1 MTRIRSRR
9 RSPSSLLARANL
21 VLGISA
27 TAIALT
33 SIIALAVFVILPIE
47 DRSADDEAGLIVL
60 SAKTWVEL
68 DAARRPAFEIEML
81 QNHDLIVSGETRDL
95 PYVEVGNR
103 YYDLLASKLSER
115 IDGPVRLMASDD
127 LLWAN
132 VPMGG
137 YVMQVGISP
146 QRQDIEP
153 VYVGF
158 AIVLFGAVIVPITSG
173 FIVRRVA
180 QPLTR
185 AAQAVEAFRG
195 TEGFQPLPEEGP
207 EELVTLAASFNAM
220 ARNVTDLL
228 SNRTTLLAGISHDLR
243 TPLTRMR
250 FALEMLPA
258 SVDEKLVERF
268 ERNLAAMEELIA
280 DALRFSRGAGE
291 APSQVEFRDYLKTVL
306 RDVDED
312 LDIEWRNTPP
322 QLVEIAT
329 GAFQRVVAN
338 LVRNAQQH
346 GRGARLAV
354 DHDGDLVVQVID
366 DGPGIPPEDRERVFR
381 PFFRLEGSRSRA
393 TGGSGLGL
401 ALVAQLCEAHGWRV
415 RLRSSHSG
423 GTIAEVTVPLAGN
436 ADATQERNKMTR
448 SRAAREIKP

>member
-1 MTRIRSRR
+1 M
-9 RSPSSLLARANL
+9 LARANL

-27 TAIALT
+27 AAIALT

-60 SAKTWVEL
+60 AAKTWVEL
-68 DAARRPAFEIEML
+68 DTARRPAFEIEMVE
-81 QNHDLIVSGETRDL
+81 NHDLVVSAEPRDL
-95 PYVEVGNR
+95 PYVEEGNR
-103 YYDLLASKLSER
+103 YYDLLASKLNER
-115 IDGPVRLMASDD
+115 LDDPVRLMESDE

-146 QRQDIEP
+146 QRQNIEP

-158 AIVLFGAVIVPITSG
+158 VIVLFGAVIVPITSG
-173 FIVRRVA
+173 LIVRRVA

-185 AAQAVEAFRG
+185 AAEAVEAFRG

-207 EELVTLAASFNAM
+207 QELVTLAANFNAM
-220 ARNVTDLL
+220 AKNVTELL

-250 FALEMLPA
+250 FALEMLPE
-258 SVDEKLVERF
+258 SVEAKLVERF

-291 APSQVEFRDYLKTVL
+291 APSQVDFRVYLETVV
-306 RDVDED
+306 RDVDEH
-312 LDIEWRNTPP
+312 LDIEWGETPP
-322 QLVEIAT
+322 RPVEIAT

-338 LVRNAQQH
+338 LVRNARQH
-346 GRGARLAV
+346 GSDARMAV
-354 DHDGDLVVQVID
+354 DYDGDLVLRVID
-366 DGPGIPPEDRERVFR
+366 DGLGIPPEHREKVFL
-381 PFFRLEGSRSRA
+381 PFYRLEGSRSRA

-401 ALVAQLCEAHGWRV
+401 AIVAQLCEAHGWRI
-415 RLRSSHSG
+415 RLDSSDSG
-423 GTIAEVTVPLAGN
+423 GTVAEVAVPLQDPSAS
-436 ADATQERNKMTR
+436 DERNKMTR
-448 SRAAREIKP
+448 SRTPREIKL

>member
-1 MTRIRSRR
+1 M
-9 RSPSSLLARANL
+9 LARANL

-47 DRSADDEAGLIVL
+47 NRSADDEAGLIVL

-81 QNHDLIVSGETRDL
+81 RNHDLIVSAENRDL
-95 PYVEVGNR
+95 PYVEEGNR

-115 IDGPVRLMASDD
+115 LGGPVRLMESDD

-132 VPMGG
+132 VPLGG

-146 QRQDIEP
+146 QRQDVEP

-158 AIVLFGAVIVPITSG
+158 VIILFGAIIVPITSG
-173 FIVRRVA
+173 LIVRRVA
-180 QPLTR
+180 HPLIR
-185 AAQAVEAFRG
+185 AAEAVEAFRG
-195 TEGFQPLPEEGP
+195 AEGFQPLPEEGP
-207 EELVTLAASFNAM
+207 EELVTLAASFNGM
-220 ARNVTDLL
+220 ARNVSELL

-250 FALEMLPA
+250 FALEMLPDN
-258 SVDEKLVERF
+258 VDAKLVARF
-268 ERNLAAMEELIA
+268 ERNLTAMEELIA

-291 APSQVEFRDYLKTVL
+291 APSQVDFRDYLQAVL
-306 RDVDED
+306 RDLDED
-312 LDIEWRNTPP
+312 LDVEWRRSPP
-322 QLVEIAT
+322 PVIEIAT

-338 LVRNAQQH
+338 LIRNARQH
-346 GRGARLAV
+346 GGGARLAV
-354 DHDGDLVVQVID
+354 DYDGDIVLHVID
-366 DGPGIPPEDRERVFR
+366 DGPGIPPKDREKVFQ
-381 PFFRLEGSRSRA
+381 PFYRLESSRSRE

-401 ALVAQLCEAHGWRV
+401 AIVAQLCEAHGWRV
-415 RLRSSHSG
+415 SLAMSDSG
-423 GTIAEVTVPLAGN
+423 GTDAQVRLPLRTGNRTVQNVT
-436 ADATQERNKMTR
+436 K
-448 SRAAREIKP
+448 

>member
-1 MTRIRSRR
+1 MRPAQEGGTRRKS
-9 RSPSSLLARANL
+9 SSSLLARANL

-27 TAIALT
+27 SAIALT

-81 QNHDLIVSGETRDL
+81 QNHDLIVSAETRDL
-95 PYVEVGNR
+95 PYVEAGNR
-103 YYDLLASKLSER
+103 YYDLLAAKLSER
-115 IDGPVRLMASDD
+115 LDGPVRLMESDD

-137 YVMQVGISP
+137 YVMQVGLSP

-158 AIVLFGAVIVPITSG
+158 VIVLFGAIIVSVTSG

-180 QPLTR
+180 QPLSR

-195 TEGFQPLPEEGP
+195 AGGFQPLPEEGP

-220 ARNVTDLL
+220 ARNVSELL

-250 FALEMLPA
+250 FALEMLPDT
-258 SVDEKLVERF
+258 VDSEFRARF
-268 ERNLAAMEELIA
+268 ERNLTAMEELIS

-291 APSQVEFRDYLKTVL
+291 EPSDVDFRDYLETVVA
-306 RDVDED
+306 DIDED
-312 LDIEWRNTPP
+312 VAIEWRDEPP
-322 QLVEIAT
+322 SPVQIAT

-338 LVRNAQQH
+338 LVKNALQH
-346 GRGARLAV
+346 GGGARLAV
-354 DHDGDLVVQVID
+354 DCGDDLLLHVVD
-366 DGPGIPPEDRERVFR
+366 DGPGIPPAHRDKVFQ

-401 ALVAQLCEAHGWRV
+401 AIVAQLCQAHGWQV
-415 RLRSSHSG
+415 RLGSGPSG
-423 GTIAEVTVPLAGN
+423 GTDAQVVVPLTRTG
-436 ADATQERNKMTR
+436 ATHVTK
-448 SRAAREIKP
+448 

>member
-1 MTRIRSRR
+1 M
-9 RSPSSLLARANL
+9 
-21 VLGISA
+21 LGISA
-27 TAIALT
+27 AAIALT
-33 SIIALAVFVILPIE
+33 SIVALAVFVILPIE

-81 QNHDLIVSGETRDL
+81 QNHDLIVSAENRRL
-95 PYVEVGNR
+95 PYVEEGNR

-115 IDGPVRLMASDD
+115 LDERVRLMESDD

-158 AIVLFGAVIVPITSG
+158 VIVLFGAVIVPITSG
-173 FIVRRVA
+173 LIVHRVA

-185 AAQAVEAFRG
+185 AALAVEAFRG

-220 ARNVTDLL
+220 AKNVTELL

-258 SVDEKLVERF
+258 SVDAKLVERF

-291 APSQVEFRDYLKTVL
+291 APSQVDFRVYLEAVV

-312 LDIEWRNTPP
+312 LDIEWRKTPP
-322 QLVEIAT
+322 ELVEIAT

-338 LVRNAQQH
+338 LIRNARQH
-346 GRGARLAV
+346 ASGARLAV
-354 DHDGDLVVQVID
+354 DYDGDLVFQVID
-366 DGPGIPPEDRERVFR
+366 DGPGIPPQDRGKVFQ
-381 PFFRLEGSRSRA
+381 PFYRLERSRSRA

-401 ALVAQLCEAHGWRV
+401 AIVAQLCEAHGWRI
-415 RLRSSHSG
+415 RLGSSDSG
-423 GTIAEVTVPLAGN
+423 GTVAEVTVPLAGS
-436 ADATQERNKMTR
+436 ADTAEKSNKLTR
-448 SRAAREIKP
+448 SRPPREIKR

>member
-1 MTRIRSRR
+1 MRGTEGARARR
-9 RSPSSLLARANL
+9 KSPSSLLARANL

-27 TAIALT
+27 AAIALT

-81 QNHDLIVSGETRDL
+81 QNHDLIVSAKTRRL
-95 PYVEVGNR
+95 PYVEEGNR
-103 YYDLLASKLSER
+103 FYDLLASKLSER
-115 IDGPVRLMASDD
+115 LDERVKLMESDD

-158 AIVLFGAVIVPITSG
+158 VIVLFGAVIVPLTSAL
-173 FIVRRVA
+173 IVRRVA

-195 TEGFQPLPEEGP
+195 AEGFQPLPEEGP

-220 ARNVTDLL
+220 ARNVTELL

-250 FALEMLPA
+250 FALEMLPP
-258 SVDEKLVERF
+258 SVDGKLVERF

-291 APSQVEFRDYLKTVL
+291 APSQVDFKVYLEAVL

-312 LDIEWRNTPP
+312 LDIEWRETPP

-338 LVRNAQQH
+338 LIRNARQH
-346 GRGARLAV
+346 GSGARLAV
-354 DHDGDLVVQVID
+354 DYDGNLVFQVID
-366 DGPGIPPEDRERVFR
+366 DGPGIPPEDREKVFR
-381 PFFRLEGSRSRA
+381 PFYRLEGSRSRA

-401 ALVAQLCEAHGWRV
+401 AIVAQLCEAHGWRI
-415 RLRSSHSG
+415 RLDSSDSG
-423 GTIAEVTVPLAGN
+423 GTVAEVTVPLSGSKSP
-436 ADATQERNKMTR
+436 TL
-448 SRAAREIKP
+448 